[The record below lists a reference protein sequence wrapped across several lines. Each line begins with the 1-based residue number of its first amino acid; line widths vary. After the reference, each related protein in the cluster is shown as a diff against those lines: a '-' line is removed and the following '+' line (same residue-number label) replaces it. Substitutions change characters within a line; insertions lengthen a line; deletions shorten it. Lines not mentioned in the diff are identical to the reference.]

1 MLRSAPRLAL
11 ARSPWASVAA
21 CPPDPILGLVA
32 AFKLDDAPRKVNLAQ
47 GAYRT
52 EEGQPCVLEA
62 VRLAEARLVADPTL
76 NKEYLGIEGNPEF
89 NALTARFVFGGD
101 CPALGGGRVAT
112 LQTLSGT
119 GALRVAA
126 DWLRLFA
133 PASAAGTIYLPRPSW
148 GNHAKIFERAG
159 LSCGGYAYLDGTG
172 TGLDFEGLYADLAGT
187 SSGGGVPSGS
197 AVLLHACAH
206 NPSGVD
212 LSAAQWEALAEVF
225 AERGHVALFDSAYQG
240 YATGDPEADA
250 LAVRTFVRRGLL
262 PIVCQSYAKS
272 MGLYGERVGAINI
285 VCADGE
291 EMAAVL
297 SQVKQSIIRPA
308 YSSPPLHGSRIAAAI
323 LGDAELRALWL
334 KELAAI
340 AERIRSIRAQLTT
353 ELERLGAGGAGRSW
367 QHIVDQI
374 GMFAFTGLAPEDVD
388 TLLADHHVYLTR
400 DGRLSIAGLAG
411 KDIPYVAAA
420 IAAVLAKKSNA

>member
-1 MLRSAPRLAL
+1 MLRSAL
-11 ARSPWASVAA
+11 ARSPWASVVA

-133 PASAAGTIYLPRPSW
+133 PASAAGTVYLPRPSW

-159 LSCGGYAYLDGTG
+159 LSCGGYAYLDGAG

-187 SSGGGVPSGS
+187 SAGGGVPSGS

-206 NPSGVD
+206 NPTGVD
-212 LSAAQWEALAEVF
+212 PSVEQWGRLAQLFV
-225 AERGHVALFDSAYQG
+225 RRRILVLFDSAYQG
-240 YATGDPEADA
+240 YASGDLDADA
-250 LAVRTFVRRGLL
+250 VAVRLFEAAGVL
-262 PIVCQSYAKS
+262 PVVCQSYAKS
-272 MGLYGERVGAINI
+272 
-285 VCADGE
+285 
-291 EMAAVL
+291 
-297 SQVKQSIIRPA
+297 
-308 YSSPPLHGSRIAAAI
+308 
-323 LGDAELRALWL
+323 
-334 KELAAI
+334 
-340 AERIRSIRAQLTT
+340 
-353 ELERLGAGGAGRSW
+353 
-367 QHIVDQI
+367 
-374 GMFAFTGLAPEDVD
+374 
-388 TLLADHHVYLTR
+388 
-400 DGRLSIAGLAG
+400 
-411 KDIPYVAAA
+411 
-420 IAAVLAKKSNA
+420 